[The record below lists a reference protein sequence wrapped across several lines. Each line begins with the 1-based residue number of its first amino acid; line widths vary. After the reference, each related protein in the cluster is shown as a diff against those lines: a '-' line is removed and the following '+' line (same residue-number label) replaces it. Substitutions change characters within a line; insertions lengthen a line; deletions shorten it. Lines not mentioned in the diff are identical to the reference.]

1 MTPFK
6 LFGRLS
12 EVLSEEERPGVADLP
27 GTYNRFLSKVKE
39 GRPAVSLLLN
49 DIYYKVIN
57 FLLIVA
63 IGQTIQ
69 YIKEIDSPT
78 KDDA

>member
-39 GRPAVSLLLN
+39 DRPAVSLLSN
-49 DIYYKVIN
+49 DRYYKVIN

-63 IGQTIQ
+63 IDQIIPD
-69 YIKEIDSPT
+69 IKERDSPT
-78 KDDA
+78 TDDA